1 MGGDRGISSRS
12 CQILTIFEGNVLAS
26 TVLVTLG
33 ETKVNDEDLVTVRF
47 RGPNEEV
54 IRFDISMNDSLS
66 MNFLEMVHELDGDHE
81 NSLRV
86 DLALA

>member
-54 IRFDISMNDSLS
+54 IRFDISMDDSFG
-66 MNFLEMVHELDGDHE
+66 MNFLEMVHELDSDHE
-81 NSLRV
+81 HCLGV
-86 DLALA
+86 DLALT